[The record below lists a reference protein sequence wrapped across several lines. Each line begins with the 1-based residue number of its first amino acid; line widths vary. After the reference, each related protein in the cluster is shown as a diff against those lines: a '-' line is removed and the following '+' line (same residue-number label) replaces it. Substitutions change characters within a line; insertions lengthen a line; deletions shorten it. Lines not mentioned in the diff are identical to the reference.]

1 VSRVRLTEK
10 NNLTQLSEIMLRDFK
25 LIELCHFQAATVSAG
40 EPEKE
45 QKRQDRAA
53 RESTIRSASVA
64 GEAGEGHGGALGRY
78 SASCGYPVAG
88 LHMTVLS
95 TTKKA
100 ILPAGE
106 Y

>member
-1 VSRVRLTEK
+1 MSRVRLTE
-10 NNLTQLSEIMLRDFK
+10 NNLTQLSEIVLRDFK
-25 LIELCHFQAATVSAG
+25 LIELCHFQAA
-40 EPEKE
+40 
-45 QKRQDRAA
+45 
-53 RESTIRSASVA
+53 RESTIRSASVALA

-95 TTKKA
+95 TKTKKV
-100 ILPAGE
+100 ILPADE